1 MLPMIPRNSLLT
13 PKDILLLPNLI
24 TLTRLFVS
32 IYLFFQQ
39 SINDFQT
46 PTLVFI
52 IALIGLSDSLD
63 GIVAR
68 RFNLVSRLGTILDPV
83 CDRIVFILL
92 IFWLSSIFP
101 SWFFYGVI
109 FREFLVVL
117 GSLNVLT
124 KTKTLSV
131 SNYGK
136 IGTVLIFFSICFFV
150 INAGFESIFFLYF
163 GIISLIFY
171 YFVALEY
178 FYKIYIKKLIMTQYP
193 LKILSSSIK
202 KQSISYHC

>member
-1 MLPMIPRNSLLT
+1 MT
-13 PKDILLLPNLI
+13 PKDIFLLPNLI
-24 TLTRLFVS
+24 TLTRLFVA
-32 IYLFFQQ
+32 IYLFLEK
-39 SINDFQT
+39 SIDDYQIT
-46 PTLVFI
+46 TLVII

-68 RFNLVSRLGTILDPV
+68 KFNLVSRLGTILDPV
-83 CDRIVFILL
+83 CDRTVFILL

-101 SWFFYGVI
+101 DWFFYGI
-109 FREFLVVL
+109 LLREFLVVL

-150 INAGFESIFFLYF
+150 INIGFESIFFVYF
-163 GIISLIFY
+163 ALISLIFY

-178 FYKIYIKKLIMTQYP
+178 FYKIYIKK
-193 LKILSSSIK
+193 
-202 KQSISYHC
+202 

>member
-109 FREFLVVL
+109 LREFLVVL

-136 IGTVLIFFSICFFV
+136 IGTVLIFFSICF
-150 INAGFESIFFLYF
+150 AYWFF
-163 GIISLIFY
+163 G
-171 YFVALEY
+171 
-178 FYKIYIKKLIMTQYP
+178 YKIIVFFFFSFSINFLIANSCDSKLIP
-193 LKILSSSIK
+193 IIIILFLISVFILDNDIK
-202 KQSISYHC
+202 VRS